1 MSDWLSYFPYPNCR
15 EDQKKAIQYAI
26 DSFNEGKRF
35 VVIEA
40 ATGVGKSAIGYTIAN
55 YMNNAIEDSENH
67 SNGAWFVTT
76 QKILQD
82 QYLRDFHVK
91 GMRSIKSSS
100 NYTCKFKKV
109 NTCADSQKELK
120 LEEKDSPYYKSCMF
134 SCVYRK
140 EKEEF
145 LSSGASVT
153 NFPYLLTEANY
164 NGKIKPR
171 KILVIDEAHNIET
184 ELSKFVEIGVTDRFA
199 KTTLKLDIPEL
210 RTQLQAFNWI
220 KDVYFPKLTSHKN
233 FIDETLAKNAGI
245 KDKLNDFVALTRQI
259 ELLSGHH
266 AKITRFLEIYD
277 SENWVFESIDEDGK
291 KSRRLQFKPIDV
303 SVYAESILFRL
314 GYKVL
319 MMSATVLNKQGFCES
334 LGITDENSGYISI
347 ASPFPVE
354 NRPILSF
361 PIGKMTQNEID
372 NSLPRLVEAVKNIL
386 EQHKNEKGIIHCH
399 SYKITNF
406 LKKYI
411 KSKRLLTH
419 STEDREDVLNKH
431 LKSDQPTVLLSPS
444 MTEGV
449 DLVDDA
455 SRFQVICKIPYPYL
469 GDKLVVKRMNRWK
482 WWYPLQTAKTIV
494 QSIGRSVR
502 NSKDYAV
509 TYILDSDWSTFYNKN
524 KKYFPDDFEKCIK

>member
-1 MSDWLSYFPYPNCR
+1 
-15 EDQKKAIQYAI
+15 
-26 DSFNEGKRF
+26 
-35 VVIEA
+35 
-40 ATGVGKSAIGYTIAN
+40 
-55 YMNNAIEDSENH
+55 
-67 SNGAWFVTT
+67 
-76 QKILQD
+76 
-82 QYLRDFHVK
+82 
-91 GMRSIKSSS
+91 
-100 NYTCKFKKV
+100 
-109 NTCADSQKELK
+109 
-120 LEEKDSPYYKSCMF
+120 
-134 SCVYRK
+134 
-140 EKEEF
+140 
-145 LSSGASVT
+145 
-153 NFPYLLTEANY
+153 
-164 NGKIKPR
+164 
-171 KILVIDEAHNIET
+171 
-184 ELSKFVEIGVTDRFA
+184 
-199 KTTLKLDIPEL
+199 
-210 RTQLQAFNWI
+210 
-220 KDVYFPKLTSHKN
+220 LTSHKN

-406 LKKYI
+406 LKKNI

>member
-1 MSDWLSYFPYPNCR
+1 
-15 EDQKKAIQYAI
+15 
-26 DSFNEGKRF
+26 
-35 VVIEA
+35 
-40 ATGVGKSAIGYTIAN
+40 
-55 YMNNAIEDSENH
+55 
-67 SNGAWFVTT
+67 
-76 QKILQD
+76 
-82 QYLRDFHVK
+82 
-91 GMRSIKSSS
+91 
-100 NYTCKFKKV
+100 
-109 NTCADSQKELK
+109 
-120 LEEKDSPYYKSCMF
+120 
-134 SCVYRK
+134 
-140 EKEEF
+140 
-145 LSSGASVT
+145 
-153 NFPYLLTEANY
+153 
-164 NGKIKPR
+164 
-171 KILVIDEAHNIET
+171 
-184 ELSKFVEIGVTDRFA
+184 
-199 KTTLKLDIPEL
+199 
-210 RTQLQAFNWI
+210 
-220 KDVYFPKLTSHKN
+220 
-233 FIDETLAKNAGI
+233 
-245 KDKLNDFVALTRQI
+245 
-259 ELLSGHH
+259 
-266 AKITRFLEIYD
+266 
-277 SENWVFESIDEDGK
+277 
-291 KSRRLQFKPIDV
+291 
-303 SVYAESILFRL
+303 
-314 GYKVL
+314 

-406 LKKYI
+406 LKKNI

>member
-1 MSDWLSYFPYPNCR
+1 
-15 EDQKKAIQYAI
+15 
-26 DSFNEGKRF
+26 
-35 VVIEA
+35 
-40 ATGVGKSAIGYTIAN
+40 
-55 YMNNAIEDSENH
+55 
-67 SNGAWFVTT
+67 
-76 QKILQD
+76 
-82 QYLRDFHVK
+82 
-91 GMRSIKSSS
+91 
-100 NYTCKFKKV
+100 
-109 NTCADSQKELK
+109 
-120 LEEKDSPYYKSCMF
+120 
-134 SCVYRK
+134 
-140 EKEEF
+140 
-145 LSSGASVT
+145 
-153 NFPYLLTEANY
+153 
-164 NGKIKPR
+164 
-171 KILVIDEAHNIET
+171 
-184 ELSKFVEIGVTDRFA
+184 
-199 KTTLKLDIPEL
+199 
-210 RTQLQAFNWI
+210 
-220 KDVYFPKLTSHKN
+220 
-233 FIDETLAKNAGI
+233 
-245 KDKLNDFVALTRQI
+245 
-259 ELLSGHH
+259 
-266 AKITRFLEIYD
+266 
-277 SENWVFESIDEDGK
+277 
-291 KSRRLQFKPIDV
+291 
-303 SVYAESILFRL
+303 
-314 GYKVL
+314 
-319 MMSATVLNKQGFCES
+319 MSATVLNKQGFCES

-406 LKKYI
+406 LKKNI

-524 KKYFPDDFEKCIK
+524 KKYFPDDNTALLYERKPEKIANIVYGSRMGNGDKASGDGWKYRGRGFVQMTGKSNYEFFSNFIGEDCVSNPDLVATKYPLASAAFFFDSNKLWSICDKGSDDATVTAVTKRVNGGTIGLADRIKHFKEYYNLLK